1 LDRWRAETTR
11 LRVKAFSPIISPS
24 LVYQILIGE
33 NLMFAS
39 FIEMKLKPGKMA
51 EAVSMTE
58 TMQADFQAMGMKQI
72 IIVDKGNDKAMLLAF
87 YETAQAQESVAPK
100 AAELIGRL
108 GVLLESP
115 PERMQVKVPINFI
128 F

>member
-1 LDRWRAETTR
+1 
-11 LRVKAFSPIISPS
+11 
-24 LVYQILIGE
+24 
-33 NLMFAS
+33 MFAS
-39 FIEMKLKPGKMA
+39 FMEMKLKPGKMA

-58 TMQADFQAMGMKQI
+58 TMQADIQAMGMKQI

-108 GVLLESP
+108 GVLFESP

>member
-1 LDRWRAETTR
+1 
-11 LRVKAFSPIISPS
+11 
-24 LVYQILIGE
+24 
-33 NLMFAS
+33 MFAS

-72 IIVDKGNDKAMLLAF
+72 IIVDKGNDKAMLLAL